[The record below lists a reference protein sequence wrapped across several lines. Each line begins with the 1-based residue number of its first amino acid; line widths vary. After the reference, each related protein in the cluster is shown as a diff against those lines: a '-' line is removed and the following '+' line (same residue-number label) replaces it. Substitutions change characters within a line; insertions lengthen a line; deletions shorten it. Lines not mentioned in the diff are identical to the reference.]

1 MVDLVETLTIMA
13 TLMMEVMIR
22 KHLKIKRKV
31 LQKPQTVPVTLK
43 KVANKEKEQ
52 SSRFLQPLANKAE
65 HKIMMTVRKRRLKHP
80 AKKSDL
86 QHRISPLKNKLKFE

>member
-1 MVDLVETLTIMA
+1 
-13 TLMMEVMIR
+13 MMEVMIR

-52 SSRFLQPLANKAE
+52 SSRFLQPQANKAE
-65 HKIMMTVRKRRLKHP
+65 HKIMMTVRKRRPKHP
-80 AKKSDL
+80 VKKSDL
-86 QHRISPLKNKLKFE
+86 QHRINQLKNKLKFEQMINKF